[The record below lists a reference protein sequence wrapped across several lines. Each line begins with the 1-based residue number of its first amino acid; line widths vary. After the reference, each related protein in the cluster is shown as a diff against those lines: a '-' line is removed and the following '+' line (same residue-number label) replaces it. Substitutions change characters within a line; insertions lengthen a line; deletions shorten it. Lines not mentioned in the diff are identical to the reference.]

1 MRKRVQLD
9 TKKMVYTAV
18 LIAIATIA
26 NYYTIYLLNRVLA
39 VSFTY
44 LPCFVAGVF
53 LGPVYG
59 LAVGIA
65 GDFLGLV
72 FSGNI
77 GLINPFILIA
87 SGLLGLIPGL
97 VFRYIKLNNYAKIV
111 ISFLICL
118 LICTAG
124 LNTFGIWIYG
134 SRSKTF
140 WAFLLARLPWQTLM
154 VTVNV
159 GITYAIFNPL
169 KKYVFKPYLFVP
181 PEVAVSASAADAE
194 NINSNITNE

>member
-1 MRKRVQLD
+1 MRTRFRID
-9 TKKMVYTAV
+9 TKKAVYTAV
-18 LIAIATIA
+18 LIALSTIA

-59 LAVGIA
+59 LAVGLI

-72 FSGNI
+72 LGGLI
-77 GLINPFILIA
+77 GLFNPFILLA

-97 VFRYIKLNNYAKIV
+97 VFRYLKCNDYAKII

-118 LICTAG
+118 VVCTSG

-140 WAFLLARLPWQTLM
+140 WAFLISRLPWQALM
-154 VTVNV
+154 VGVNA
-159 GITYAIFNPL
+159 GITYAVYNPL
-169 KKYVFKPYLFVP
+169 KRYVFKFGTFKEKAMP
-181 PEVAVSASAADAE
+181 PKSEESAA
-194 NINSNITNE
+194 

>member
-1 MRKRVQLD
+1 MRKRIQID

-18 LIAIATIA
+18 LIAICTIT

-59 LAVGIA
+59 LVVGLA

-72 FSGNI
+72 FGGII
-77 GLINPFILIA
+77 GLFNPFIFLA

-97 VFRYIKLNNYAKIV
+97 VFRYLKINDYAKVV

-118 LICTAG
+118 VVCTAG
-124 LNTFGIWIYG
+124 LNTFGIWFLG

-140 WAFLLARLPWQTLM
+140 WAFLIARLPWQALM
-154 VTVNV
+154 VSVNA

-169 KKYVFKPYLFVP
+169 KKYVFKLGALKEREIKPVNSDN
-181 PEVAVSASAADAE
+181 AVS
-194 NINSNITNE
+194 